1 MRPRVEIKAVELL
14 KGGEVLSKYDLAKAA
29 PCHHR
34 TAQRVLAKLHSEGIG
49 VRIVWWMKSHNSNIP
64 IYHMSAGRDAP
75 RPEAMDSAARQRK
88 RREKKKWEK

>member
-14 KGGEVLSKYDLAKAA
+14 ESGEALSKYDLAKAA

-34 TAQRVLAKLHSEGIG
+34 TAQRVLAKLHSAGIG
-49 VRIVWWMKSHNSNIP
+49 VRIVWWAKSHNSNIP

-75 RPEAMDSAARQRK
+75 RPEAIDNAARQRK
-88 RREKKKWEK
+88 RWEKKKWI